1 MKKIALVI
9 AAHPDD
15 EILGCGAT
23 LAKMARTGYSV
34 HSVIVSEGITSRKS
48 KDSKKQLLDL
58 RKANKKSSKII
69 NFTSMQLLNFPDNK
83 LYSVDFL
90 RIVQTFESI
99 INKIKP
105 SIVFTHHSGDLNIDH
120 QIVNKAVIT
129 ATRPMEKCPV
139 KKILTFETPSSSE
152 WRFDEE
158 NTFVPNYF
166 ENIEKFIKYKINAL
180 KAYKSE
186 MRKFP
191 HPRSIEN
198 VKSIAKVRGSAVGFR
213 FAEAFRIIRQIKN

>member
-129 ATRPMEKCPV
+129 ATRPIEKCPV
-139 KKILTFETPSSSE
+139 KKIFTFETPSSSE

-198 VKSIAKVRGSAVGFR
+198 VKSIAKVRGSTVGFR
-213 FAEAFRIIRQIKN
+213 FAEAFRIVRQIKN

>member
-69 NFTSMQLLNFPDNK
+69 NFKICNFWISRITN
-83 LYSVDFL
+83 YIVDFL
-90 RIVQTFESI
+90 RIGQTFESI
-99 INKIKP
+99 IDKIKP

-198 VKSIAKVRGSAVGFR
+198 VKSIAKVRG
-213 FAEAFRIIRQIKN
+213 RQ